1 MRRRAKSDGNQ
12 AELVK
17 QLRRIPNL
25 SVAVTSRM
33 GQGYPDIVVGFQGV
47 NFMMEIKDPAQQP
60 SRRKLTNDEEHFQR
74 NWRGQYAVV
83 STIEDCIRVITNGI
97 DFKYVDRF
105 NVWTS
110 SIWKIDA
117 SGFRKQKEGV

>member
-12 AELVK
+12 AEIVK

-25 SVAVTSRM
+25 SVVVTSRV

-47 NFMMEIKDPAQQP
+47 NFMMEIKDPKQSP
-60 SRRKLTNDEEHFQR
+60 SQRKLTNDEEHFQR

-83 STIEDCIRVITNGI
+83 TTIEDCVSVIAKGI
-97 DFKYVDRF
+97 DFKYVDRL

-110 SIWKIDA
+110 SIFGIDA
-117 SGFRKQKEGV
+117 NGYRKS